1 MSRRRV
7 DLAERIEMLGK
18 AVDLSAGRIPDD
30 VSERARV
37 VLDRAD
43 QRCRIGG
50 DHTVIALAGATG
62 SGKSSTFNALA
73 GAELANPGVRRP
85 TTSKATAAVW
95 GNASAEPLLDWL
107 DIPHRHHMGSD
118 DALDGLVLLDLP
130 DHDSVRL
137 EHRLEVDRLVEM
149 VDMIVWVV
157 DPQKYADAALHT
169 RYLAP
174 LATHCE
180 VMTVVLNQIDRL
192 DKEQRKNCL
201 RDLRRLLDS
210 EGLDKAKIMA
220 ISATTGEGVED
231 MRVALA
237 RAVRAKKAQAAR
249 LHADLDNICQQLLE
263 ATGEE
268 AGQVSQD
275 SVNGLIEALCTAGGV
290 DPVVEATRE
299 AYRKRGH
306 YATGWPLTSWVSKIR
321 QDPLHRLH
329 LDLVPGRKK
338 DLSRGTEPTDVQR
351 SAMTTRVGVAGA
363 KVDTAVRS
371 LASEASEGLPRSWAD
386 SVRAASLSNRQD
398 LSDGIDR
405 AVASTDLGVHRGT
418 GWWTLVTVVQW
429 ILIVIVVAGAAWWL
443 VDGLMAYFQFR
454 VSPVRWHNVP
464 VPPLIVVGGTI
475 AGIVVSLLCQIG
487 VQTGARAAAH
497 HARSELR
504 ANLTEVAWQSV
515 VDPVNAELDHHDE
528 VVKILSK
535 AS

>member
-1 MSRRRV
+1 MRRRRIN
-7 DLAERIEMLGK
+7 LAERIEMLSK
-18 AVDLSAGRIPDD
+18 AVDLSAGRIPDEVVD
-30 VSERARV
+30 RARA

-73 GAELANPGVRRP
+73 GADLADPGVRRP
-85 TTSKATAAVW
+85 TTSKATSAVW
-95 GNASAEPLLDWL
+95 GSESAESLLDWL
-107 DIPHRHHMGSD
+107 DVPRRHHMGGD
-118 DALDGLVLLDLP
+118 GALDGLVLLDLP
-130 DHDSVRL
+130 DHDSVRI

-174 LATHCE
+174 LATHSE

-210 EGLDKAKIMA
+210 ERLDKAKIMA

-249 LHADLDNICQQLLE
+249 LPADLDSVAQQLLE
-263 ATGEE
+263 ATGAE

-275 SVNGLIEALCTAGGV
+275 SVDRLIEALCTAGGV

-306 YATGWPLTSWVSKIR
+306 YATGWPVTSWLSKLR

-329 LDLVPGRKK
+329 LDLGSRRKK
-338 DLSRGTEPTDVQR
+338 ELSRGTEPTDVQR
-351 SAMTTRVGVAGA
+351 SAMTARVGVAGA
-363 KVDTAVRS
+363 KVDTAVRA
-371 LASEASEGLPRSWAD
+371 LASEASEGLPRPWAD
-386 SVRAASLSNRQD
+386 SVRAASLSNRKVLPD
-398 LSDGIDR
+398 DIDR

-418 GWWTLVTVVQW
+418 GWWKVVTVVQW
-429 ILIVIVVAGAAWWL
+429 ILIVIVLAGAAWWL
-443 VDGLMAYFQFR
+443 ADGLTAYFQFR
-454 VSPVRWHNVP
+454 VSPVRWHDFP
-464 VPPLIVVGGTI
+464 VPPLIVAGG
-475 AGIVVSLLCQIG
+475 AVVGIVVSLLCQVG
-487 VQTGARAAAH
+487 VQVGARSAAH

-515 VDPVNAELDHHDE
+515 VDPVNVELDHHDE
-528 VVKILSK
+528 VVKILAK